1 MHTLVIPGTLPGLN
15 DYIRTE
21 RGHKHQA
28 AKLKKRIENNI
39 GWLIKQQLQ
48 GIKIAEPVI
57 ISYLW
62 LEPNRMR
69 DKDNIAWAKKFIQD
83 ALVRAQILEGDSWK
97 HIISFKDE
105 FAVDKTN
112 PRIEIRIHI
121 AKEVQPCDFCGQV
134 VI

>member
-21 RGHKHQA
+21 RGHKQQA

-39 GWLIKQQLQ
+39 AWLIRQQLA
-48 GIKIAEPVI
+48 GINITEPVI
-57 ISYLW
+57 ITYLW

-83 ALVRAQILEGDSWK
+83 ALVRGQVLKGDSWQ

-121 AKEVQPCDFCGQV
+121 AKEVQPCDFCGQA